1 MIGLKGQQPFSSL
14 EVDIIFLIYLRNNGS
29 LLPLFLDLIFSYS
42 LDLEVPI
49 ALASLS
55 LQLNHTQDCTTVPST
70 LPHHSLLLTHTSLSL
85 CCTGSHL
92 FELDGIFKTQSSFF
106 LPDSIS

>member
-49 ALASLS
+49 ALGSLS
-55 LQLNHTQDCTTVPST
+55 LQLNHTQDCTTVPSDS
-70 LPHHSLLLTHTSLSL
+70 PTSLPALNTHFSFLMLHGVSSL
-85 CCTGSHL
+85 
-92 FELDGIFKTQSSFF
+92 
-106 LPDSIS
+106 

>member
-14 EVDIIFLIYLRNNGS
+14 EADIIFLIYLRNDGS
-29 LLPLFLDLIFSYS
+29 PLPLFLDLIFSYS

-55 LQLNHTQDCTTVPST
+55 LQLNHTQDCTMVPSDS
-70 LPHHSLLLTHTSLSL
+70 PTSLPALNTHFSFLMLRGVSSL
-85 CCTGSHL
+85 
-92 FELDGIFKTQSSFF
+92 
-106 LPDSIS
+106 